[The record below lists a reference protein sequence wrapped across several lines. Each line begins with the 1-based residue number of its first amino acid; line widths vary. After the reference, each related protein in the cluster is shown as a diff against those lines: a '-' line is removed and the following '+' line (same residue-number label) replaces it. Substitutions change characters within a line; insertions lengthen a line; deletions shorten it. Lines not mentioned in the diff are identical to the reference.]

1 MHSTCKGIWG
11 CTVHVNAHEDI
22 RIEFA
27 ILTTLGVKSPFVG
40 GHARIIRHLLNLYL
54 FNNMEYIYF
63 LAVSVKQ
70 KFARNPHKIENN

>member
-1 MHSTCKGIWG
+1 MKTHM
-11 CTVHVNAHEDI
+11 
-22 RIEFA
+22 RIFVQNLLFA
-27 ILTTLGVKSPFVG
+27 PLGVKSPFVG